1 VIRRAWRARRATP
14 IGAAFAAAIATL
26 AAACSPA
33 VERRGADPADST
45 SAAASAGAVAT
56 PGPTAAVIAAGRAAD
71 SVRGVVERVGS
82 DPTSQLVV
90 RGADGAACAL
100 RMTAPPPLEGLEMA
114 LWGTRDLA
122 SPTMLPGVAC
132 TFAVARYAVRGV
144 DGIAAA
150 DGVLRAQ
157 GDAYALEA
165 ADGTRLPLRHVPEPL
180 RAQVGA
186 RIYWA
191 GPLDR
196 APAAYGVLAP
206 AP

>member
-1 VIRRAWRARRATP
+1 
-14 IGAAFAAAIATL
+14 
-26 AAACSPA
+26 
-33 VERRGADPADST
+33 
-45 SAAASAGAVAT
+45 
-56 PGPTAAVIAAGRAAD
+56 
-71 SVRGVVERVGS
+71 
-82 DPTSQLVV
+82 
-90 RGADGAACAL
+90 
-100 RMTAPPPLEGLEMA
+100 
-114 LWGTRDLA
+114 
-122 SPTMLPGVAC
+122 MLPGVAC